1 MLKNLQA
8 SLKLVSVNRG
18 LSDAGL
24 PDQNILQQAGSEEQV
39 LRASGRE
46 ARAQKGV
53 REPDREDRLAEQ
65 ALPVDFERAAG
76 DQGAGNSGI

>member
-1 MLKNLQA
+1 MLLIWPTSFK
-8 SLKLVSVNRG
+8 KISVNRG

-46 ARAQKGV
+46 TRALKGV
-53 REPDREDRLAEQ
+53 REPDREDRLAKQ
-65 ALPVDFERAAG
+65 AFSGDVERAAG
-76 DQGAGNSGI
+76 DKGAGTSGL